1 MNNKILKAISIG
13 IATMMAMNPITAL
26 AEEVS
31 ESTIPEGTDTELEQ
45 ESESQSAEEKA
56 AETAAQAEAAINWAT
71 VSGGDAITNILD
83 TDTGV
88 QDGEVVVEG
97 TDGNDIDLSAQAKD
111 AAEEFAADGMDSLA
125 DAQIDA
131 DAAEQNM
138 LAADAAAD
146 AAQGEMTKADTAAD
160 TAEDIAEEAEAL
172 AEQANQDM
180 QDGMDDITN
189 AETVADAQAAY
200 DAIEQIKNDAQADFD
215 EKKTAFDNAK
225 KDYEDAVKALADLE
239 AAYNNAV
246 DNAEDAAD
254 DAAAELQAAK
264 ELADEMEQAM
274 QDAKAEVD
282 GAAAGALEIIQN
294 QENVKDNTTLQWKEE
309 DKLFIAIM
317 ENYYLPE
324 QLGIEGATVERVQGP
339 DNHNYNYFTATY
351 VDENGETQV
360 AYYNFK
366 MEKDSL
372 SQIVIFEKREVE
384 IKVWD
389 DLDGDGVVD
398 GLAADEYDNYAV
410 ADIEGNATKET
421 LTVEEVEDG
430 KVDGSI
436 IEVEGDV
443 VLTDDVTD
451 TEILVEEGTENT
463 ENGEQDVTID
473 EDSKSESFAYDEN
486 GNLVK
491 TVTADV
497 TTITYTNAT
506 FDSAESFDDA
516 EARDEAAAAKK
527 AELEQANDGK
537 DATVTNTESTVT
549 DYTATVTYIPTFTET
564 VEINKTYTNS
574 AWNALDTDSE
584 QEAVEKAQA
593 EVIKENELHEG
604 MWEGVFDYNS
614 GLAGDDYYLMGE
626 VEFEDMNVETSKGKW
641 EEEYKVTGTAKATYA
656 KITTDTL
663 EVDTLQGIL
672 SIFGAGNYDNM
683 VNSVKSWVED
693 NGGIFLEAKWFDFNT
708 KTATVKYIAAEKIS
722 TAVASNTITDAEQSV
737 IEEQIAQNNA
747 QDNLSGRQG
756 AADSF
761 VITGSEVT
769 SEDRTVYSF
778 SVDYLEKGEATTSN
792 VAILTETYGNE
803 KKLLGQVIQNK
814 NYKENKLLLVESTDE
829 GLKNF
834 LENAQ
839 NLVDKYER
847 LVAESQDAQAA
858 VAAAQEKVAQLQSEI
873 EELSRLDGNTE
884 QLAELEAQLIE
895 AEARLAAA
903 QEKLAGLDEL
913 DKDAQDELAKV
924 VEELEKIT
932 DNEDD
937 NEESDDSE
945 GDDSTDGDN
954 TDNDTAEDDAT
965 GDGDDVV
972 EGDDTED
979 DTTEDDTTVDDT
991 TGEDTT
997 EGDENVTP
1005 QAPGAGAAGADAGQN
1020 QPATVEIEDEEAPL
1034 ANTSGVDDAEADQV
1048 VVDEDAENIE
1058 VEEVV
1063 DDEEAENVNDVEE
1076 AEEDIEEENNDDVVE
1091 IEDEETALADKVVE
1105 IEDEEAALADGKGL
1119 AEKMSWWWLLI
1130 IIVLG
1135 ATGREMYKRH
1145 QEKKLAKAEAAENIE
1160 E

>member
-26 AEEVS
+26 AEEIS
-31 ESTIPEGTDTELEQ
+31 EGTMPEGTDTELEL
-45 ESESQSAEEKA
+45 ESESQSAEEQV

-71 VSGGDAITNILD
+71 VSGGDAVTNILD

-97 TDGNDIDLSAQAKD
+97 ADGNDIDLSAQVKD

-138 LAADAAAD
+138 VAADAAAD
-146 AAQGEMTKADTAAD
+146 TAQGEMVKADTAAD
-160 TAEDIAEEAEAL
+160 TAEEIADDAEAL
-172 AEQANQDM
+172 VEQANQDM

-189 AETVADAQAAY
+189 AETVEDAQAAY
-200 DAIEQIKNDAQADFD
+200 DAVEQIKNDAQADFD

-246 DNAEDAAD
+246 DSADDNA
-254 DAAAELQAAK
+254 DAAAEELQKAK
-264 ELADEMEQAM
+264 ELADKMEQAM

-282 GAAAGALEIIQN
+282 GSAAGALEIIQN
-294 QENVKDNTTLQWKEE
+294 QEAVKDNTSVNWKAE
-309 DKLFIAIM
+309 DTLFISIM

-324 QLGIEGATVERVQGP
+324 QMGIEGATVKRIQGP
-339 DNHNYNYFTATY
+339 DNDDYNYFTATCPDGTTRY
-351 VDENGETQV
+351 F
-360 AYYNFK
+360 NFK
-366 MEKDSL
+366 MEDGSK

-398 GLAADEYDNYAV
+398 GVAADEYDNYAV
-410 ADIEGNATKET
+410 DGTDET
-421 LTVEEVEDG
+421 LTVEEVEEG
-430 KVDGSI
+430 KADGSI
-436 IEVEGDV
+436 VEVEDDV
-443 VLTDDVTD
+443 VLTGDVTD
-451 TEILVEEGTENT
+451 TDILVEEGTEST

-473 EDSKSESFAYDEN
+473 EESKSESFAYDED

-497 TTITYTNAT
+497 TTITYTNAS
-506 FDSAESFDDA
+506 FDSQETFDDA
-516 EARDEAAAAKK
+516 EARDEAAAAKE

-564 VEINKTYTNS
+564 VEINKTYTNNLNPWKVIS
-574 AWNALDTDSE
+574 EATDVDSQ
-584 QEAVEKAQA
+584 QEAIAKAQ
-593 EVIKENELHEG
+593 EEIIEDKDLH
-604 MWEGVFDYNS
+604 NS
-614 GLAGDDYYLMGE
+614 EFLDPGLEEDDYYLVAP
-626 VEFEDMNVETSKGKW
+626 VEFEDMNVQTTKSKNAEK
-641 EEEYKVTGTAKATYA
+641 YTVTGTATATYA
-656 KITTDTL
+656 KITTKEL
-663 EVDTLQGIL
+663 KFSTLQGIL
-672 SIFGAGNYDNM
+672 SVFGSGDFDNL
-683 VNSVKSWVED
+683 VSATKSWVESD
-693 NGGIFLEAKWFDFNT
+693 GGIFIDAEWFDFNT

-722 TAVASNTITDAEQSV
+722 TAVAANTITDAEQSA
-737 IEEQIAQNNA
+737 IEEQIAQSNA
-747 QDNLSGRQG
+747 QDNLSGRKG

-761 VITGSEVT
+761 IIRDSEVT
-769 SEDRTVYSF
+769 AEDRTVYSF
-778 SVDYLEKGEATTSN
+778 SVDYLEKSATTTEN
-792 VAILTETYGNE
+792 VAILTETYGNA

-814 NYKENKLLLVESTDE
+814 NYLEKQWLLEESTDE

-873 EELSRLDGNTE
+873 EELNRLDGNTE

-895 AEARLAAA
+895 AEAKLAAA
-903 QEKLAGLDEL
+903 QEKLADLNEL
-913 DKDAQDELAKV
+913 DKDAQEELSKV

-932 DNEDD
+932 DDE
-937 NEESDDSE
+937 
-945 GDDSTDGDN
+945 
-954 TDNDTAEDDAT
+954 
-965 GDGDDVV
+965 DVV
-972 EGDDTED
+972 EGDDTEEDTTKDDVVEGDDVVADD
-979 DTTEDDTTVDDT
+979 DTETEEEVVTPQDTTVND
-991 TGEDTT
+991 
-997 EGDENVTP
+997 N
-1005 QAPGAGAAGADAGQN
+1005 AGQN
-1020 QPATVEIEDEEAPL
+1020 QPETVEIEDEEAPL
-1034 ANTSGVDDAEADQV
+1034 ANTPGVEDAEAEQV
-1048 VVDEDAENIE
+1048 VVDE
-1058 VEEVV
+1058 VEDEVV
-1063 DDEEAENVNDVEE
+1063 EDEEAENVEEVEE
-1076 AEEDIEEENNDDVVE
+1076 VEDVEEENNDDVVE
-1091 IEDEETALADKVVE
+1091 IEDEEPALSDTVEIEDEETALADKVEE

-1130 IIVLG
+1130 VIVLG

-1145 QEKKLAKAEAAENIE
+1145 QEKKLAKAEAAENVE

>member
-26 AEEVS
+26 AEEIS
-31 ESTIPEGTDTELEQ
+31 EGTMPEGTDTELEL
-45 ESESQSAEEKA
+45 ESESQSAEEQV

-71 VSGGDAITNILD
+71 VSGGDAVTNILD

-97 TDGNDIDLSAQAKD
+97 AEGNDIDLSAQAKD

-125 DAQIDA
+125 DAQVDA
-131 DAAEQNM
+131 DDAEQNM
-138 LAADAAAD
+138 VAADAAAD
-146 AAQGEMTKADTAAD
+146 TAQGEMVKADTAAD
-160 TAEDIAEEAEAL
+160 TAEEIADDAEAL
-172 AEQANQDM
+172 VEQANQDM

-189 AETVADAQAAY
+189 AETVEDAQAAY
-200 DAIEQIKNDAQADFD
+200 DAVEQIKNDAQADFD

-246 DNAEDAAD
+246 DSADDNA
-254 DAAAELQAAK
+254 DAAAEELQKAK
-264 ELADEMEQAM
+264 ELADKMEQAM

-282 GAAAGALEIIQN
+282 GSAAGALEIIQN
-294 QENVKDNTTLQWKEE
+294 QEAVKDNTSVNWKAE
-309 DKLFIAIM
+309 DTLFISIM

-324 QLGIEGATVERVQGP
+324 QMGIEGATVERIQGP
-339 DNHNYNYFTATY
+339 DNDDYNYFTATCPDGTTRY
-351 VDENGETQV
+351 F
-360 AYYNFK
+360 NFK
-366 MEKDSL
+366 MEDGSK

-398 GLAADEYDNYAV
+398 GVAADEYDNYAV
-410 ADIEGNATKET
+410 DGTDET
-421 LTVEEVEDG
+421 LTVEEVEEG
-430 KVDGSI
+430 KADGSI
-436 IEVEGDV
+436 VEVEDDV
-443 VLTDDVTD
+443 VLTGDVTD
-451 TEILVEEGTENT
+451 TDILVEEGTEST

-473 EDSKSESFAYDEN
+473 EESKSESFAYDED

-497 TTITYTNAT
+497 TTITYTNAS
-506 FDSAESFDDA
+506 FDSQETFDDA
-516 EARDEAAAAKK
+516 EARDEAAAAKE

-574 AWNALDTDSE
+574 KFNPFDTDSA
-584 QEAVEKAQA
+584 QDALEKAKE
-593 EVIKENELHEG
+593 EVVDDNDLHNKEFL
-604 MWEGVFDYNS
+604 DP
-614 GLAGDDYYLMGE
+614 GLYEDDYYLMGE
-626 VEFEDMNVETSKGKW
+626 VEFEDMNVETSKSRWK
-641 EEEYKVTGTAKATYA
+641 EEYKVTGTAKATYA

-672 SIFGAGNYDNM
+672 SIFGAGNYNNM
-683 VNSVKSWVED
+683 VSSVKGWVEE
-693 NGGIFLEAKWFDFNT
+693 NGGIFLEAKWFNFNT

-722 TAVASNTITDAEQSV
+722 TAVASNTITDAEQSA

-747 QDNLSGRQG
+747 QDNLSGRKG

-761 VITGSEVT
+761 IIRDSEVT
-769 SEDRTVYSF
+769 AEDRTIYSF
-778 SVDYLEKGEATTSN
+778 SVDYLEKSATTTEN
-792 VAILTETYGNE
+792 VAILTETYGNA

-814 NYKENKLLLVESTDE
+814 NYLEKQWLLEESTDE

-858 VAAAQEKVAQLQSEI
+858 VVAAQEKVAQLQREI
-873 EELSRLDGNTE
+873 EELNRLDGNTE
-884 QLAELEAQLIE
+884 QVAELEAQLIE
-895 AEARLAAA
+895 AEAKLAAA
-903 QEKLAGLDEL
+903 QEKLADLNEL
-913 DKDAQDELAKV
+913 DKDAQEELSKV

-932 DNEDD
+932 DDE
-937 NEESDDSE
+937 
-945 GDDSTDGDN
+945 
-954 TDNDTAEDDAT
+954 
-965 GDGDDVV
+965 DVV
-972 EGDDTED
+972 EGDDTEED
-979 DTTEDDTTVDDT
+979 TTEDGIIESDDTEEDTTEDDVVEGDDVAADDDT
-991 TGEDTT
+991 ET
-997 EGDENVTP
+997 EEEVVTP
-1005 QAPGAGAAGADAGQN
+1005 QAPVADTTVEDTTVNDNAGQN
-1020 QPATVEIEDEEAPL
+1020 QPETVEIEDEEAPL
-1034 ANTSGVDDAEADQV
+1034 ANTPGVEDAEAEQV
-1048 VVDEDAENIE
+1048 VVDE
-1058 VEEVV
+1058 VEDEVV
-1063 DDEEAENVNDVEE
+1063 EDEEAENVEEVEE
-1076 AEEDIEEENNDDVVE
+1076 VEDVEEENNDDVVE
-1091 IEDEETALADKVVE
+1091 IEDEEPALSDTVE
-1105 IEDEEAALADGKGL
+1105 IEDEETALADGKGL

-1130 IIVLG
+1130 VIVLG

-1145 QEKKLAKAEAAENIE
+1145 QEKKLAKAEAAENVE